1 MLAHHLGLENGVELP
16 QFAQVCRMH
25 RCRKEHRKL
34 EFNLQTVGVYVYLC
48 HHADQIC
55 FALPAPDNGRIV
67 YSPDTTSP
75 YSFATTAT
83 YICNS
88 GYGLSGGTRTRN
100 CGGDDSSPIGSW
112 DGSAPLCI
120 GKGALNTN
128 TFH

>member
-1 MLAHHLGLENGVELP
+1 MEWNCPSLPRFVECTD
-16 QFAQVCRMH
+16 V
-25 RCRKEHRKL
+25 RKSIGNLNFTCKQL
-34 EFNLQTVGVYVYLC
+34 EFTYYLC
-48 HHADQIC
+48 HHADLMC
-55 FALPAPDNGRIV
+55 NALPAPDNGRIV

-120 GKGALNTN
+120 GKGALNTI
-128 TFH
+128 TFY